1 MIRIVGAGLAGLYA
15 AYKLRKLG
23 LQVIVYEKNDRI
35 GGRIGTVC
43 FAGRDVPTGAGVVRE
58 KDRLMKNLCAELGVE
73 LKEFTTDF
81 KYKLPHHED
90 VDIWKTVCL
99 LRERA
104 AGAYGALDRANE
116 TFREF
121 GTRVLGAETY
131 RAFVAKTGYS
141 DYESAD
147 VVDTLYNYGFED
159 TVPGYK
165 AYSVDWNKLLRRLYE
180 EIEKP
185 LPTEPTVPLP
195 TRTVHLNSTVAR
207 VRSGIVATD
216 IDAARMITGRG
227 LSGVAGHPF
236 VRLYFSCDK
245 DLKCGYTVCPGAI
258 SANGA
263 GRSPPA
269 FQKILQ
275 IGEAHGSSGSAAPR
289 SKGPPSKGPMSKGPN
304 GHNGPNGHKGPS
316 GPSAT
321 KQMVYMIYCDGP
333 TALRIARKR
342 GDALKRYI
350 ECGVEKIF
358 KKRISVREHKL
369 IYWSSGTHYFTP
381 LSAEYATREAHIAE
395 LQVLRTHRDRM
406 RVRKPESAKSV
417 EAYNAYKS
425 VEAYKARA
433 RVASFGRTE
442 GQSTRKAREG
452 LSARKARESIG
463 AGAARGPRTGTKYP
477 LYIVGEAVSAHQGW
491 CEGALESVEA
501 LIAAL
506 TKRKEHKAIDDP

>member
-35 GGRIGTVC
+35 GGRIGTVR

-104 AGAYGALDRANE
+104 AGALDRASE

-216 IDAARMITGRG
+216 IDAARRITGRG

-263 GRSPPA
+263 GKSPPA

-275 IGEAHGSSGSAAPR
+275 IGEARGSSGSAAAR
-289 SKGPPSKGPMSKGPN
+289 SKGPRSAAPKSKGPKSKGPN
-304 GHNGPNGHKGPS
+304 GPNSHKVL
-316 GPSAT
+316 SAT

-350 ECGVEKIF
+350 ERGVEEIF
-358 KKRISVREHKL
+358 EERISVREHKL
-369 IYWSSGTHYFTP
+369 IYWASGTHYFTP
-381 LSAEYATREAHIAE
+381 LGSEHATREAHIAE
-395 LQVLRTHRDRM
+395 LQGLRTRCGRM

-425 VEAYKARA
+425 VEAYNAYKDRAARA
-433 RVASFGRTE
+433 ARFGRTE
-442 GQSTRKAREG
+442 GLST
-452 LSARKARESIG
+452 RKARESIG
-463 AGAARGPRTGTKYP
+463 AGAARGPRTGAKYP
-477 LYIVGEAVSAHQGW
+477 LYVVGEAVSAHQGW

-501 LIAAL
+501 LLDAA
-506 TKRKEHKAIDDP
+506 KRSGAWTRLCSRH